1 MLTSGFTRVEAKHRA
16 QVVRDWRWP
25 RRVAMT
31 IVVTSGLIP
40 LASVDAAAS
49 VVTPTTSYYETSA
62 STAVLGSQGQAAG
75 QSGTQ
80 GLVVLDFGRPASD
93 GTSDGTLDFSHA
105 VLSFADITSGVQS
118 YVMGYY
124 NAAPVDT
131 RLDVVVGTN
140 DSCGSYQPCGS
151 VVCGCPD
158 EPSSYI
164 TWGQDLA
171 NTVEQ
176 LNAWSARVAA
186 SNGYTDTVH
195 VWAGDD
201 AEPAFD
207 PGFENTKYV
216 MQGYAQ
222 AVGGSYPPMVDYGS
236 ADPGIWTN
244 DQLLQIANGFSPNV
258 AMPEMY
264 TPSQVAEWASVLSYA
279 KTHYGEEVTLFG
291 VMTVAASTEAPQNAA
306 ADTLAA
312 LAPVTGQ
319 GSIRWVSTITH

>member
-1 MLTSGFTRVEAKHRA
+1 
-16 QVVRDWRWP
+16 
-25 RRVAMT
+25 MT
-31 IVVTSGLIP
+31 LALTSGLIP
-40 LASVDAAAS
+40 LTSGEVGARVAP
-49 VVTPTTSYYETSA
+49 PTTSYYETSA
-62 STAVLGSQGQAAG
+62 SAAVLGGQGQAAG

-93 GTSDGTLDFSHA
+93 GTSDGTVDFSHN
-105 VLSFADITSGVQS
+105 VVSFADITNGVES

-124 NAAPVDT
+124 NAAPADT

-151 VVCGCPD
+151 VVCGCPH
-158 EPSSYI
+158 EPSNYI
-164 TWGQDLA
+164 TWGHELA
-171 NTVEQ
+171 GTVEQ
-176 LNAWSARVAA
+176 LNAWSARVAS
-186 SNGYTDTVH
+186 SNGFTDTVH

-207 PGFENTKYV
+207 PGFDNTRYV
-216 MQGYAQ
+216 MEGYAQ

-279 KTHYGEEVTLFG
+279 KAQGKEVTLFG
-291 VMTVAASTEAPQNAA
+291 VMTVVAGTEAPQSAA

-319 GSIRWVSTITH
+319 STIRWVSTITH

>member
-1 MLTSGFTRVEAKHRA
+1 MALVL
-16 QVVRDWRWP
+16 
-25 RRVAMT
+25 
-31 IVVTSGLIP
+31 TSGLIP

-49 VVTPTTSYYETSA
+49 VAATLTTSYYETSA
-62 STAVLGSQGQAAG
+62 SAAALNHQGQSAG

-93 GTSDGTLDFSHA
+93 GTNDGTIDFSHSF
-105 VLSFADITSGVQS
+105 VSFANITAGVES

-124 NAAPVDT
+124 NAAPADT
-131 RLDVVVGTN
+131 TLDVVVGTN
-140 DSCGSYQPCGS
+140 DSCGVSQPCGS

-164 TWGQDLA
+164 TWGQELA
-171 NTVEQ
+171 KTVEQ
-176 LNAWSARVAA
+176 LNAWSAHVAS
-186 SNGYTDTVH
+186 SNGFTDTVH

-207 PGFENTKYV
+207 PGFNNTKYV

-222 AVGGSYPPMVDYGS
+222 TVGGSYPPMVDYGS

-244 DQLLQIANGFSPNV
+244 DELLQIANGFSPNV

-264 TPSQVAEWASVLSYA
+264 TPSQVAEWAALVSYA
-279 KTHYGEEVTLFG
+279 KAHEGEEVTLFG
-291 VMTVAASTEAPQNAA
+291 VMTVSAGTERPQNAA

-312 LAPVTGQ
+312 LAPVSGQ
-319 GSIRWVSTITH
+319 RTIRWVSTITH